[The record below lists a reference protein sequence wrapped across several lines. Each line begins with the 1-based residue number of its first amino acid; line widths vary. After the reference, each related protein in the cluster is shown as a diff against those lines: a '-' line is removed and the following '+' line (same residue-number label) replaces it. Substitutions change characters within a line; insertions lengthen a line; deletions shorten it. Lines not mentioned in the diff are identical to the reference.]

1 MRDVISDHV
10 RIMGR
15 DAPTASE
22 GPSGERAA
30 ISAVVQNCFAGNC
43 FGHNSRGKGKGGA
56 SAIAVRRM
64 SEIGDVDVDVDV
76 DAVGAK
82 SATATGCCQ

>member
-43 FGHNSRGKGKGGA
+43 FGHNLSTTTTDY
-56 SAIAVRRM
+56 SAF
-64 SEIGDVDVDVDV
+64 S
-76 DAVGAK
+76 
-82 SATATGCCQ
+82 